1 MVAHQ
6 GKRQGA
12 NGTPRSRRKCPA
24 GPDTDLMS
32 LIGPAGAARFLF
44 LLGAF
49 QSKNA
54 EFQESLQQVQISQAR
69 KEEFSR

>member
-12 NGTPRSRRKCPA
+12 NGTPRPRRKCPA
-24 GPDTDLMS
+24 GPRTDLMS

-44 LLGAF
+44 LWGFL
-49 QSKNA
+49 KENA
-54 EFQESLQQVQISQAR
+54 EFQESLQQVQISRAH